1 MLGIAD
7 PSTATIP
14 WWPRHGRAPAGDVTL
29 TWLCSVTRLQLP
41 SPVHTKGG
49 SYVIE
54 DFQMLQDQRNT
65 VGLYGGHLGGI
76 NNATVFSDPQSELTC
91 NVSAK
96 RKRPL
101 EEPPMVM
108 PQPNPDYDSNLASVL
123 SPICYPDIAASDAG
137 CQQSRLL
144 ESGGTSTSGRTL
156 SPLTLNLVSQ
166 IVHHSVEID
175 SLIHLQVRS
184 NERLQSGLEEA
195 RKRYFKALLWGME
208 QRAAKRLREKEAE
221 LEKARRKNS
230 ELEERVRQV
239 ATESEM
245 WFAVARNNE
254 SIAASLRA
262 DIEQILL
269 CNAAAAQ
276 VKEGYGDTDDDAQSC
291 RSVEATGL
299 KSTAPAPA
307 PTGEI
312 RRWPRA
318 ACKSCGQPI
327 EKMQCTLPLF
337 ASYRTTKEEEE
348 DDFATSCH

>member
-1 MLGIAD
+1 MAVQAQH
-7 PSTATIP
+7 PSGFAF
-14 WWPRHGRAPAGDVTL
+14 
-29 TWLCSVTRLQLP
+29 
-41 SPVHTKGG
+41 SPDFRSRGG

-54 DFQMLQDQRNT
+54 DFQMLQDQGNT

-91 NVSAK
+91 NASGK

-108 PQPNPDYDSNLASVL
+108 PQPNPDYVSNLASVL
-123 SPICYPDIAASDAG
+123 SPICYPDIAASATG
-137 CQQSRLL
+137 CPQSRLL
-144 ESGGTSTSGRTL
+144 ESAGTSTSGRTA

-166 IVHHSVEID
+166 IFHHSVEID
-175 SLIHLQVRS
+175 SLIRLQ
-184 NERLQSGLEEA
+184 NERLQNGVEEA

-221 LEKARRKNS
+221 LEKARRKNA

-245 WFAVARNNE
+245 WFTVARNNE

-262 DIEQILL
+262 DLEQVLL

-291 RSVEATGL
+291 RSVEVTGR

-307 PTGEI
+307 PAPTDEV

-318 ACKSCGQPI
+318 ACRSCAEGDVCVLLLPCKHLCLCKSCESKTHVCPCCGTVKNACLQIFMP
-327 EKMQCTLPLF
+327 
-337 ASYRTTKEEEE
+337 
-348 DDFATSCH
+348 